1 MNGALIWILQQQQ
14 NLSRAMQKRQHFA
27 HAWNNK
33 DRSWVSPLPFIRII
47 RVWGH
52 KEIFSKVVVFIV
64 AHTLLDWLK
73 SPLDL
78 RVSIIFNATFFYL
91 SAILVNDSRGFA
103 EITFKDL
110 SFAAAIIIIDLF
122 MIFWRSNCCFVY
134 LVWNIISK
142 NDVSC
147 SYGVLGLK
155 NSVKQHHINVIT

>member
-1 MNGALIWILQQQQ
+1 MNRIKLQSKECYKKWMGLWFEFY
-14 NLSRAMQKRQHFA
+14 NSSRICLAQCKKAAFCA
-27 HAWNNK
+27 CKKKKYK
-33 DRSWVSPLPFIRII
+33 DRSFWVSLPFIRII

-122 MIFWRSNCCFVY
+122 MIFWRSDCCFVY
-134 LVWNIISK
+134 LVWI
-142 NDVSC
+142 
-147 SYGVLGLK
+147 
-155 NSVKQHHINVIT
+155 